1 MIDPRLRSVPFFL
14 LCAGLAPVVMDLV
27 AALAFK
33 DAVWGYA
40 VGLAV
45 GEALALGIYRSLF
58 GPLPWWR
65 S

>member
-1 MIDPRLRSVPFFL
+1 MPFFL
-14 LCAGLAPVVMDLV
+14 LCAVLASMVMDLV

-33 DAVWGYA
+33 DAVLGYP

-45 GEALALGIYRSLF
+45 GEVLALGIYRIFF

-65 S
+65 T